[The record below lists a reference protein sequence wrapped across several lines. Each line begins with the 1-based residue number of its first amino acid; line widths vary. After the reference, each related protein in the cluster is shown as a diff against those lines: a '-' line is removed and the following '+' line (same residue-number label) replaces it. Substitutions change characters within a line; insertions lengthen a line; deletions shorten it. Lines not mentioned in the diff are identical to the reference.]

1 MTFRSSPPSDR
12 GAFRGAVSSFAPQR
26 ASSSEVVIL
35 DAVPGA
41 FHFGSC
47 NNIMFAAWEAPAD
60 AISVSRLDALGKD
73 FQRAHPG
80 KRQSGIHIV
89 REGVG
94 LPTPEGRA
102 GLMKMMKADSDHF
115 GAIAVVI
122 CGSGFVASAVRSF
135 LAGLRLLA
143 PRTFEFR
150 LHAKTSEILKWFP
163 AAHFSRTGEQV
174 DAPRLGRMIY
184 TFETK
189 LNWP

>member
-12 GAFRGAVSSFAPQR
+12 GTPRGAISTLAPHR
-26 ASSSEVVIL
+26 ASSSEIVIV
-35 DAVPGA
+35 DTVPGA
-41 FHFGSC
+41 VQFGSW
-47 NNIMFAAWEAPAD
+47 NNIMFAAWEAPAG
-60 AISVSRLDALGKD
+60 AISVSRLDALSKD
-73 FQRAHPG
+73 FRRAHPG
-80 KRQSGIHIV
+80 KRLSGIHIL

-150 LHAKTSEILKWFP
+150 LHAKTFEILKWFP
-163 AAHFSRTGEQV
+163 AAHFRRTGEQV
-174 DAPRLGRMIY
+174 DAPRLGRLIY
-184 TFETK
+184 SFETK